1 MSGLWH
7 ESTRTIDLGGLGLV
21 VFDAIIAGLVT
32 ITTCI
37 TVVRRPKLWPQ
48 ALMLYVGMVFLSV

>member
-1 MSGLWH
+1 MNGLWH
-7 ESTRTIDLGGLGLV
+7 ESTLGLV
-21 VFDAIIAGLVT
+21 VFDAIIASLVT